1 MRPAVTAPRN
11 AGLTALAV
19 ALHDLFWAA
28 TIMTSVLVV
37 RYEFE
42 PKPLPLA
49 MVLHATAVFTVLA
62 AGTFY
67 LARLHLRMW
76 RFTALNDVVMI
87 GQAVA
92 FANMLLFPV
101 LFLVDRLEDFPRT
114 AVFIE
119 APILWFIL
127 ALARV
132 LVKAIHRGDLFALG
146 RFEDRSRAPVLVVGS
161 LEAADRYLEAARR
174 AAHSPP
180 PVAGVVCPDGAPH
193 GRRLQGA
200 RVYGGLDRLGEAL
213 ALETEAAGR
222 PPLVVVADPRPGKT
236 TLEAVVKAASD
247 AGARVE
253 RLRDGA
259 GRAEPDLSALNAV
272 DLLDRP
278 PRRLDLARA
287 RGMIEGRRLLIT
299 GAGGTIGGEL
309 TRQAR
314 RFDPAHLVLVDSAEY
329 NLYEIDRELSESGAG
344 AAWTAALGDVRDEAR
359 LKALFDVHRPEVVMH
374 AAALKHVP
382 LMELNP
388 TEAVLTNVGG
398 ALNVARLAAGR
409 SRELVFISTDK
420 AVNPSNV
427 MGATKRLA
435 EQVVRAVCE
444 PTPTRAAVVRF
455 GNVLGSNGSVAPLFE
470 RQIAAGG
477 PVTVTDPNIERYF
490 MTIQEA
496 ASLVLQAAALP
507 IDTRHDGG
515 VYVLDMGS
523 PVLIDEL
530 ARQMIRLHG
539 LQPGA
544 DIEIRYTGLRPGE
557 KLYEEIF
564 YAEEEVHPTPA
575 DGVLMA
581 HEPASS
587 WQELE
592 GPVNALLAAALRR
605 DEAET
610 LERLHALVP
619 GFQRP

>member
-1 MRPAVTAPRN
+1 MSPAAASPRTAGF
-11 AGLTALAV
+11 AALAV
-19 ALHDLFWAA
+19 AAHDLFWAA
-28 TIMTSVLVV
+28 TIMAATLAF
-37 RYEFE
+37 RYQFE
-42 PKPLPLA
+42 PKPLPLD
-49 MVLHATAVFTVLA
+49 MVVRATAVFTALA
-62 AGTFY
+62 AGAFF

-76 RFTALNDVVMI
+76 RFTALNDVLMI

-92 FANMLLFPV
+92 WANVLLFPV

-119 APILWFIL
+119 APILWFVL

-132 LVKAIHRGDLFALG
+132 MVKAVHRGDLIAVG

-161 LEAADRYLEAARR
+161 LEAADHYLETARR
-174 AAHSPP
+174 ATQSPP
-180 PVAGVVCPDGAPH
+180 PVAGVVCPDGEPH

-200 RVYGGLDRLGEAL
+200 RIYGGLDRLSEAL
-213 ALETEAAGR
+213 ALEARAAGR
-222 PPLVVVADPRPGKT
+222 PPLVVVADPRPGKAA
-236 TLEAVVKAASD
+236 LELVVNAAAE

-259 GRAEPDLSALNAV
+259 GHAGPDLSALNAA

-287 RGMIEGRRLLIT
+287 RGLIEGRRLMIT

-398 ALNVARLAAGR
+398 ALNVARLAAGH

-420 AVNPSNV
+420 AVNPTNV

-435 EQVVRAVCE
+435 ELVVRAVCE

-477 PVTVTDPNIERYF
+477 PLTVTDPNIERFF

-507 IDTRHDGG
+507 IDTRHDSG

-523 PVLIDEL
+523 PVRIDEL

-539 LQPGA
+539 LHPGA

-581 HEPASS
+581 HEPTPA
-587 WQELE
+587 WTELE
-592 GPVNALLAAALRR
+592 GPVNALLAAAARR
-605 DEAET
+605 DEVET

-619 GFQRP
+619 SFQRS